1 MHRLKKVTLEV
12 TLGLVMS
19 LSAFAADDDGTFTI
33 TIQGPE
39 VEDTAPAPRP
49 QVRTTPRRT
58 TVTPRQAPAVTVAPR
73 QNTAA
78 PQSAV
83 AVPAQTPA
91 AVSAVPQGEFR
102 TYNVVTGDTIWSV
115 AHRYA
120 QLNRSI
126 NEFQVVA
133 SIYRNNPQAFAG
145 GNVNNLMRTTLRIPP
160 DSVIAQENTQ
170 TGSSLL
176 AQGSMAL
183 PPLPV
188 AQTPAAP
195 AVQSSAPA
203 AVAQNAVS
211 AGNANKPANDIP
223 VYTATETRIKEVQKQ
238 REAEENGELIP
249 SASSNKDSQNPN
261 ERRNLAQNGTQLEV
275 LNGGELANTPDGA
288 NANPQLQ
295 NQGFTPEQM
304 KQIQALLKQNPQEAV
319 DVKSIRIMLE
329 ENKKQIDQKTKVIEQ
344 QLADAIA
351 RMKKSSAVTAQ
362 TAADSVSSLS
372 SQYDNIIAGIQQD
385 LIEIKG
391 NVSKLSQD
399 NDRMREMLLANDEKI
414 EDMQLQMSQF
424 TVSSVDASI
433 DMDKPVMMIL
443 FGAGLLS
450 LVILILFII
459 FKARARARSRK
470 YHDDFDF
477 DDTTSLGSDD
487 MLLSDDNGSIEFETH
502 APEADD
508 STDEASADGATA
520 PAEGGD
526 TSAPAAEGDAAPAEN
541 KNETE
546 PAAEGSDES
555 KAQEEWDKAA
565 EESAEGS
572 SNDQNVLDEW
582 SKALNEDQQSGEK
595 ETEVEGKSDDAS
607 VADEWAAALGEQEN
621 AEKTAEAAE
630 APEDP
635 KKDEQEDMA
644 AAWAAALG
652 EQEGATEEQPS
663 EDKPTQEAAPAEESA
678 SSGEQEDMAAAWAAA
693 LGEQEGAP
701 AEEAA
706 PAAPEAKAPAKEAPA
721 KPAPEKKVEAPVEEA
736 VSEDINVEDI
746 AAEAPA
752 EEAVSEDVNVED
764 IAAEVPAEEAVSED
778 INVDDIAAEAPAE
791 EAVSEDINV
800 DDIAAESH
808 AEEAVSEDVNVEDI
822 AAEAPAEEVVSEDV
836 NVEDIA
842 AEAPAEEAVSEDV
855 NVEDIAADAPA
866 VEAVS
871 EDVNVEDIAAE
882 APAAEAVSEDVN
894 VEDIAAEAPVEEA
907 VSEDV
912 NVEDIAADA
921 PAEEAVSEDVNVEDI
936 AAEAPAVEAVS
947 EDVNVEDIAAEA
959 PSEEGSSDPAE
970 QEIDVGDLVQN
981 EVEQEVAPSDEISGE
996 ESALLDAMENQT
1008 AQENAVP
1015 DAEAEVVEAPS
1026 EDVAKVD
1033 EVVDDEIDL
1042 EVLLRP
1048 VTSEGES
1055 DLVQNEPLEEAQSEE
1070 VPAENT
1076 DTPVEETV
1084 DTAPTEEAPAQEDAQ
1099 SEESLS
1105 ENTDTP
1111 VEEPVDTAPTEEAP
1125 AQEAAEPAKEDVVSW
1140 EVPQDE
1146 YDVVSSNS
1154 QDDSVEDAAAAL
1166 AQLEARINSA
1176 AHYVDP
1182 QSESELMNMLGTGV
1196 SADTESL
1203 SSGGETAFSPEEI
1216 SRMINGDPSQSDVPE
1231 LQQVSNTIGP
1241 ISANGDLSDQAAL
1254 AENLSEGEKEILS
1267 PKEHQYYVDEL
1278 NLARLY
1284 FETGDTEEAIKII
1297 ADVQEHGSLD
1307 LKKEASKVMEAY
1319 GS

>member
-58 TVTPRQAPAVTVAPR
+58 TVTPRQAPAVTVTPR
-73 QNTAA
+73 QNAA
-78 PQSAV
+78 VPQGAV

-91 AVSAVPQGEFR
+91 AASAVPQGEFR

-188 AQTPAAP
+188 SQTPAAP
-195 AVQSSAPA
+195 AAQSSAPV

-621 AEKTAEAAE
+621 AEKAAEAAE
-630 APEDP
+630 TPEEP

-652 EQEGATEEQPS
+652 EQEGAAEEQPS
-663 EDKPTQEAAPAEESA
+663 EDKPAQEAVPAEESA

-721 KPAPEKKVEAPVEEA
+721 KTAPEKKAEAPVEEA

-764 IAAEVPAEEAVSED
+764 IAAE
-778 INVDDIAAEAPAE
+778 APAE

-800 DDIAAESH
+800 DDIAA
-808 AEEAVSEDVNVEDI
+808 D
-822 AAEAPAEEVVSEDV
+822 APAEEAVSEDV

-855 NVEDIAADAPA
+855 NVEDIAA
-866 VEAVS
+866 
-871 EDVNVEDIAAE
+871 E
-882 APAAEAVSEDVN
+882 APA
-894 VEDIAAEAPVEEA
+894 
-907 VSEDV
+907 
-912 NVEDIAADA
+912 
-921 PAEEAVSEDVNVEDI
+921 
-936 AAEAPAVEAVS
+936 
-947 EDVNVEDIAAEA
+947 
-959 PSEEGSSDPAE
+959 EEGSSDPAE

-1182 QSESELMNMLGTGV
+1182 QAESELMNMLGTGV

>member
-58 TVTPRQAPAVTVAPR
+58 TVTPRQAPAVTVTPR
-73 QNTAA
+73 QNAA
-78 PQSAV
+78 VPQGAV
-83 AVPAQTPA
+83 AVPSQTPA
-91 AVSAVPQGEFR
+91 AASAVPQGEFR

-188 AQTPAAP
+188 SQTPAAP
-195 AVQSSAPA
+195 AAQSSAPA

-508 STDEASADGATA
+508 STDEASADGTTA

-621 AEKTAEAAE
+621 AEKAAEVAE
-630 APEDP
+630 APEEP

-652 EQEGATEEQPS
+652 EQEGAAEEQPS
-663 EDKPTQEAAPAEESA
+663 EDKPAQEAAPAEESA

-701 AEEAA
+701 AEKAAPAEEAA

-721 KPAPEKKVEAPVEEA
+721 KPAPEKKAEAPVEEA

-764 IAAEVPAEEAVSED
+764 IAAE
-778 INVDDIAAEAPAE
+778 
-791 EAVSEDINV
+791 
-800 DDIAAESH
+800 
-808 AEEAVSEDVNVEDI
+808 
-822 AAEAPAEEVVSEDV
+822 
-836 NVEDIA
+836 
-842 AEAPAEEAVSEDV
+842 APAEEAVSEDV
-855 NVEDIAADAPA
+855 NVD
-866 VEAVS
+866 
-871 EDVNVEDIAAE
+871 
-882 APAAEAVSEDVN
+882 
-894 VEDIAAEAPVEEA
+894 
-907 VSEDV
+907 
-912 NVEDIAADA
+912 DIAADA

-936 AAEAPAVEAVS
+936 AAEAPA
-947 EDVNVEDIAAEA
+947 
-959 PSEEGSSDPAE
+959 EEGSSDPAE

-1084 DTAPTEEAPAQEDAQ
+1084 ETAPTEEAPAQEDAQ

-1182 QSESELMNMLGTGV
+1182 QAESELMNMLGTGV

>member
-1 MHRLKKVTLEV
+1 M
-12 TLGLVMS
+12 GLFIS
-19 LSAFAADDDGTFTI
+19 LSAFSADDDGTFTI

-39 VEDTAPAPRP
+39 VEETVPASRP
-49 QVRTTPRRT
+49 VRTTPRRQA
-58 TVTPRQAPAVTVAPR
+58 VIPQQAPAATVAPR
-73 QNTAA
+73 QSAQA
-78 PQSAV
+78 PQRAV
-83 AVPAQTPA
+83 AVPAQT
-91 AVSAVPQGEFR
+91 AVSSDQFR

-133 SIYRNNPQAFAG
+133 SIYRNNPQAFGG
-145 GNVNNLMRTTLRIPP
+145 GNVNNLLRTTLRIPS
-160 DSVIAQENTQ
+160 DALIAQENTQ
-170 TGSSLL
+170 TGSALL
-176 AQGSMAL
+176 AQGVMTL

-188 AQTPAAP
+188 SQP
-195 AVQSSAPA
+195 AVSPTVQSAPA
-203 AVAQNAVS
+203 PQLPQTAQSQVPS
-211 AGNANKPANDIP
+211 QQTVTPANTGKPANDIP

-249 SASSNKDSQNPN
+249 SGLSNKDSQNPN
-261 ERRNLAQNGTQLEV
+261 DRRTLAENGSQLQLDNSAATE
-275 LNGGELANTPDGA
+275 NGA
-288 NANPQLQ
+288 NVPA
-295 NQGFTPEQM
+295 QGQGLGLTPEQLR
-304 KQIQALLKQNPQEAV
+304 QIQALLKKNPQESV

-344 QLADAIA
+344 QLSDAIA

-459 FKARARARSRK
+459 FKARARARARK

-477 DDTTSLGSDD
+477 DDAGSLGSDD
-487 MLLSDDNGSIEFETH
+487 MLLSDDNGSIAIET
-502 APEADD
+502 PSPD
-508 STDEASADGATA
+508 SDEGDASSEEQSVDNNA
-520 PAEGGD
+520 
-526 TSAPAAEGDAAPAEN
+526 APAADSNVAPAADGETSPAAAPDTADS
-541 KNETE
+541 
-546 PAAEGSDES
+546 PADES
-555 KAQEEWDKAA
+555 TEDSQAQAEWDKAA
-565 EESAEGS
+565 EESAEAS

-582 SKALNEDQQSGEK
+582 SKALNEDQSGAK

-607 VADEWAAALGEQEN
+607 VADEWAAALGEQEKS
-621 AEKTAEAAE
+621 EKAQEESSDA
-630 APEDP
+630 P

-652 EQEGATEEQPS
+652 EQEGGAEEAKTADEPAT
-663 EDKPTQEAAPAEESA
+663 PAEEK
-678 SSGEQEDMAAAWAAA
+678 SGGDEQEDMAAAWAAA
-693 LGEQEGAP
+693 LGEQDGGAGATSEEPKAKENTESSEPAESTQAEELKKSIEAAKAEPEKSAP
-701 AEEAA
+701 AEEAVSEDVNIEDI
-706 PAAPEAKAPAKEAPA
+706 AAEAPA
-721 KPAPEKKVEAPVEEA
+721 EEAVPEDVNIDDIAAEAPAEEAVSEDVNIEDIAAEAPAEESVPEDINVEDIAAEATVEEA

-764 IAAEVPAEEAVSED
+764 IAAEAPAEEAVAEDVNVED
-778 INVDDIAAEAPAE
+778 IVAEAPAE
-791 EAVSEDINV
+791 EA
-800 DDIAAESH
+800 
-808 AEEAVSEDVNVEDI
+808 
-822 AAEAPAEEVVSEDV
+822 VSEDV

-855 NVEDIAADAPA
+855 NVE
-866 VEAVS
+866 E
-871 EDVNVEDIAAE
+871 IAAE
-882 APAAEAVSEDVN
+882 APA
-894 VEDIAAEAPVEEA
+894 EEA

-912 NVEDIAADA
+912 NVEEIAAEP

-936 AAEAPAVEAVS
+936 AVEAPAE
-947 EDVNVEDIAAEA
+947 NAAQ
-959 PSEEGSSDPAE
+959 DPEE

-981 EVEQEVAPSDEISGE
+981 EGDDLASPADEISGE
-996 ESALLDAMENQT
+996 ESALLDAMGN
-1008 AQENAVP
+1008 QENPTEDVQA
-1015 DAEAEVVEAPS
+1015 DVVETEVPAEGS
-1026 EDVAKVD
+1026 GKVD

-1048 VTSEGES
+1048 VETEGGD
-1055 DLVQNEPLEEAQSEE
+1055 DLVQNEPVEESSETQSEE
-1070 VPAENT
+1070 VATETLEESAPEQDENVTAAIGEAGEAEISEESAS
-1076 DTPVEETV
+1076 DAPVEENV
-1084 DTAPTEEAPAQEDAQ
+1084 A
-1099 SEESLS
+1099 EESQDS
-1105 ENTDTP
+1105 VSGQDE
-1111 VEEPVDTAPTEEAP
+1111 
-1125 AQEAAEPAKEDVVSW
+1125 VVSW

-1146 YDVVSSNS
+1146 YDVVSESS
-1154 QDDSVEDAAAAL
+1154 QNDSVKEAAADL
-1166 AQLEARINSA
+1166 AQLEARIGSA
-1176 AHYVDP
+1176 GHYMDP
-1182 QSESELMNMLGTGV
+1182 QAESDLMNMLGDGISPNENDLV
-1196 SADTESL
+1196 QNE
-1203 SSGGETAFSPEEI
+1203 ETAFSPEEI
-1216 SRMINGDPSQSDVPE
+1216 SRMINGDTSQADVPD
-1231 LQQVSNTIGP
+1231 LQKVSNTIGP
-1241 ISANGDLSDQAAL
+1241 ITANADLTDQATL
-1254 AENLSEGEKEILS
+1254 AENISEGEKEILT

-1297 ADVQEHGSLD
+1297 EDVQEHGSLD

>member
-58 TVTPRQAPAVTVAPR
+58 TVTPRQAPAVTVTPR
-73 QNTAA
+73 QNAA
-78 PQSAV
+78 VPQGAV

-91 AVSAVPQGEFR
+91 AASAVPQGEFR

-188 AQTPAAP
+188 SQTPAAP
-195 AVQSSAPA
+195 AAQSSAPV

-621 AEKTAEAAE
+621 AEKAAEAAE
-630 APEDP
+630 APEKP

-652 EQEGATEEQPS
+652 EQEGAAEEQPS
-663 EDKPTQEAAPAEESA
+663 EDKPAQEAAPAEESA

-721 KPAPEKKVEAPVEEA
+721 KPAPEKKAEAPV
-736 VSEDINVEDI
+736 
-746 AAEAPA
+746 
-752 EEAVSEDVNVED
+752 
-764 IAAEVPAEEAVSED
+764 EEAVSED
-778 INVDDIAAEAPAE
+778 INVDDIAADAP
-791 EAVSEDINV
+791 
-800 DDIAAESH
+800 

-822 AAEAPAEEVVSEDV
+822 AAEAPAQEAVSEDV

-855 NVEDIAADAPA
+855 NVEDIAA
-866 VEAVS
+866 E
-871 EDVNVEDIAAE
+871 
-882 APAAEAVSEDVN
+882 
-894 VEDIAAEAPVEEA
+894 
-907 VSEDV
+907 
-912 NVEDIAADA
+912 A

-936 AAEAPAVEAVS
+936 AAEAPAV
-947 EDVNVEDIAAEA
+947 
-959 PSEEGSSDPAE
+959 EGSSDPAE

-1182 QSESELMNMLGTGV
+1182 QAESELMNMLGTGV

>member
-58 TVTPRQAPAVTVAPR
+58 TVTPRQAPAVTVTPR
-73 QNTAA
+73 QNAA
-78 PQSAV
+78 VPQGAV

-91 AVSAVPQGEFR
+91 AASAVPQGEFR

-188 AQTPAAP
+188 SQTPAAP
-195 AVQSSAPA
+195 AAQSSAPA

-621 AEKTAEAAE
+621 AEKAAEAAE
-630 APEDP
+630 APEEP

-652 EQEGATEEQPS
+652 EQEGAAEEQPS
-663 EDKPTQEAAPAEESA
+663 EDKPAQETAPAEESA

-721 KPAPEKKVEAPVEEA
+721 KPAPEKKAVAPVEEAVSEDINVEDIAAEAPAEEA

-764 IAAEVPAEEAVSED
+764 IAAE
-778 INVDDIAAEAPAE
+778 APAE
-791 EAVSEDINV
+791 
-800 DDIAAESH
+800 
-808 AEEAVSEDVNVEDI
+808 
-822 AAEAPAEEVVSEDV
+822 
-836 NVEDIA
+836 
-842 AEAPAEEAVSEDV
+842 
-855 NVEDIAADAPA
+855 
-866 VEAVS
+866 
-871 EDVNVEDIAAE
+871 
-882 APAAEAVSEDVN
+882 
-894 VEDIAAEAPVEEA
+894 
-907 VSEDV
+907 
-912 NVEDIAADA
+912 
-921 PAEEAVSEDVNVEDI
+921 
-936 AAEAPAVEAVS
+936 EAVS

-981 EVEQEVAPSDEISGE
+981 EVEQEAAPSDEISGE

-1015 DAEAEVVEAPS
+1015 DAEAEVVEEPS

-1070 VPAENT
+1070 VPAENI
-1076 DTPVEETV
+1076 DTPVEETA
-1084 DTAPTEEAPAQEDAQ
+1084 DASASDEAPA
-1099 SEESLS
+1099 

-1111 VEEPVDTAPTEEAP
+1111 VEETADSAVDEAP
-1125 AQEAAEPAKEDVVSW
+1125 AESASIDDATAQDAAETVQNEDETANEDVVSW

-1146 YDVVSSNS
+1146 YDVVSSNT

-1182 QSESELMNMLGTGV
+1182 QAESELMNMLGTGV

-1216 SRMINGDPSQSDVPE
+1216 SRMINGDTSQSDVPE

-1241 ISANGDLSDQAAL
+1241 ISAGGDLSDQAEL

>member
-12 TLGLVMS
+12 TMGLFIS

-39 VEDTAPAPRP
+39 VEETVPASRP
-49 QVRTTPRRT
+49 VRTTPRRQA
-58 TVTPRQAPAVTVAPR
+58 VIPQQAPAATVAPR
-73 QNTAA
+73 QSAQV
-78 PQSAV
+78 PQRAV
-83 AVPAQTPA
+83 AVPAQT
-91 AVSAVPQGEFR
+91 AVSSDQFR
-102 TYNVVTGDTIWSV
+102 TYNVVSGDTIWSV

-133 SIYRNNPQAFAG
+133 SIYRNNPQAFGG
-145 GNVNNLMRTTLRIPP
+145 GNVNNLLRTTLRIPS
-160 DSVIAQENTQ
+160 DALIAQENTQ
-170 TGSSLL
+170 TGSALL
-176 AQGSMAL
+176 AQGVMSL

-188 AQTPAAP
+188 SQPAASP
-195 AVQSSAPA
+195 NVQSSPAPQLPQI
-203 AVAQNAVS
+203 AQSTVPAQQTVTP
-211 AGNANKPANDIP
+211 ANTSKPANDIP

-249 SASSNKDSQNPN
+249 SGLSNKDSQNPN
-261 ERRNLAQNGTQLEV
+261 ERRALAENGAQIQLE
-275 LNGGELANTPDGA
+275 NGAVTENVA
-288 NANPQLQ
+288 NAPV
-295 NQGFTPEQM
+295 QGQGQGLGLTPEQLR
-304 KQIQALLKQNPQEAV
+304 QVQALLKKNPQESV

-329 ENKKQIDQKTKVIEQ
+329 ENKKQIEQKTKVIEQ
-344 QLADAIA
+344 QLSDAIA

-459 FKARARARSRK
+459 FKARARARARK

-477 DDTTSLGSDD
+477 DDAGSLGSDD
-487 MLLSDDNGSIEFETH
+487 MLLSDDNGSIAIETPSPDTDEVDESSEDQSVAQTADGGAASAAEGETATVA
-502 APEADD
+502 APENSAAD
-508 STDEASADGATA
+508 S
-520 PAEGGD
+520 
-526 TSAPAAEGDAAPAEN
+526 PAAES
-541 KNETE
+541 TE
-546 PAAEGSDES
+546 DSQ
-555 KAQEEWDKAA
+555 AQAEWDKAA
-565 EESAEGS
+565 EESAESS

-582 SKALNEDQQSGEK
+582 SKALNEDQSGAK

-607 VADEWAAALGEQEN
+607 VADEWAAALGEQEKSEK
-621 AEKTAEAAE
+621 AKEESSEESKKDEQEDMAAAWAATLGEQEGGTEEAKTADEPDTPAE
-630 APEDP
+630 E
-635 KKDEQEDMA
+635 KSGGNEQEDMA

-652 EQEGATEEQPS
+652 EQEGGAGATSEEPKAKENTESSESAESTQAEELKKSIEAAKAEPEKSAPAEEAVS
-663 EDKPTQEAAPAEESA
+663 EDVNIEDIAAEAPAEESVP
-678 SSGEQEDMAAAWAAA
+678 EDVNIENIAA
-693 LGEQEGAP
+693 ED
-701 AEEAA
+701 
-706 PAAPEAKAPAKEAPA
+706 
-721 KPAPEKKVEAPVEEA
+721 A

-764 IAAEVPAEEAVSED
+764 IT
-778 INVDDIAAEAPAE
+778 AEAPAE
-791 EAVSEDINV
+791 ESL
-800 DDIAAESH
+800 
-808 AEEAVSEDVNVEDI
+808 SEDVNVEDI
-822 AAEAPAEEVVSEDV
+822 AAEAPAEEAVSEDV

-855 NVEDIAADAPA
+855 NVEDIAA
-866 VEAVS
+866 
-871 EDVNVEDIAAE
+871 E
-882 APAAEAVSEDVN
+882 APA
-894 VEDIAAEAPVEEA
+894 EEA
-907 VSEDV
+907 VSEDA
-912 NVEDIAADA
+912 NVEEITAEP

-936 AAEAPAVEAVS
+936 AVEAPT
-947 EDVNVEDIAAEA
+947 EDAAQ
-959 PSEEGSSDPAE
+959 DPEE

-981 EVEQEVAPSDEISGE
+981 EGDDLASPADEISGE
-996 ESALLDAMENQT
+996 ESALLDAMGNQESPT
-1008 AQENAVP
+1008 EDVQA
-1015 DAEAEVVEAPS
+1015 DVVETEAPAEGS
-1026 EDVAKVD
+1026 GKVD

-1048 VTSEGES
+1048 VETEGGD
-1055 DLVQNEPLEEAQSEE
+1055 DLVQNEPVEESSETQSEE
-1070 VPAENT
+1070 VATETLEESAPEQDETATAAIGEAGEAEISEESAS
-1076 DTPVEETV
+1076 DAPVEENV
-1084 DTAPTEEAPAQEDAQ
+1084 A
-1099 SEESLS
+1099 EESQDS
-1105 ENTDTP
+1105 VSGQDE
-1111 VEEPVDTAPTEEAP
+1111 
-1125 AQEAAEPAKEDVVSW
+1125 VVSW

-1146 YDVVSSNS
+1146 YDVVSESGQN
-1154 QDDSVEDAAAAL
+1154 DSVKEAAADL
-1166 AQLEARINSA
+1166 AQLEARIGSA
-1176 AHYVDP
+1176 GHYMDP
-1182 QSESELMNMLGTGV
+1182 QAESDLMNMLGDGISPNENDLV
-1196 SADTESL
+1196 QNE
-1203 SSGGETAFSPEEI
+1203 ETAFSPEEI
-1216 SRMINGDPSQSDVPE
+1216 SRMINGDTSQADVPD
-1231 LQQVSNTIGP
+1231 LQKVSNTIGP
-1241 ISANGDLSDQAAL
+1241 ITANADLTDQATL
-1254 AENLSEGEKEILS
+1254 AENISEGEKEILT

-1297 ADVQEHGSLD
+1297 EDVQEHGSLD

>member
-58 TVTPRQAPAVTVAPR
+58 TVTPRQAPAVTVTPR
-73 QNTAA
+73 QNAA
-78 PQSAV
+78 VPQGAV

-91 AVSAVPQGEFR
+91 AASAVPQGEFR

-188 AQTPAAP
+188 SQTPAAP
-195 AVQSSAPA
+195 AAQSSAPV

-261 ERRNLAQNGTQLEV
+261 ERRNLAQNGTQLDV

-555 KAQEEWDKAA
+555 NAQEEWDKAA

-621 AEKTAEAAE
+621 AEKAAEAAE
-630 APEDP
+630 APEEP

-652 EQEGATEEQPS
+652 EQEGAAEEQPS
-663 EDKPTQEAAPAEESA
+663 EDKPAQETANAEESA

-721 KPAPEKKVEAPVEEA
+721 KPAPEKKAEAPVEEA
-736 VSEDINVEDI
+736 VSEDINVENI

-752 EEAVSEDVNVED
+752 EEA
-764 IAAEVPAEEAVSED
+764 
-778 INVDDIAAEAPAE
+778 
-791 EAVSEDINV
+791 
-800 DDIAAESH
+800 
-808 AEEAVSEDVNVEDI
+808 
-822 AAEAPAEEVVSEDV
+822 VSEDV

-855 NVEDIAADAPA
+855 NVEDIAA
-866 VEAVS
+866 E
-871 EDVNVEDIAAE
+871 
-882 APAAEAVSEDVN
+882 
-894 VEDIAAEAPVEEA
+894 
-907 VSEDV
+907 
-912 NVEDIAADA
+912 A
-921 PAEEAVSEDVNVEDI
+921 PAEEAVSEDVNVKDI
-936 AAEAPAVEAVS
+936 AAEAPA
-947 EDVNVEDIAAEA
+947 
-959 PSEEGSSDPAE
+959 EEGSSDPAE

-1026 EDVAKVD
+1026 EDVARVD

-1084 DTAPTEEAPAQEDAQ
+1084 DTAPTEEAPAQEAAQ

-1105 ENTDTP
+1105 ENTDAP

-1182 QSESELMNMLGTGV
+1182 QAESELMNMLGTGV

-1241 ISANGDLSDQAAL
+1241 ISANGDFSDQAAL
-1254 AENLSEGEKEILS
+1254 AENLSEGEKELLS

>member
-58 TVTPRQAPAVTVAPR
+58 TVTPRQAPAVTVTPR
-73 QNTAA
+73 QNAA
-78 PQSAV
+78 VPQGAV
-83 AVPAQTPA
+83 AVPSQTPA
-91 AVSAVPQGEFR
+91 AASAVPQGEFR

-188 AQTPAAP
+188 SQTPAAP
-195 AVQSSAPA
+195 AAQSSAPA

-508 STDEASADGATA
+508 STDEASADGTTA

-621 AEKTAEAAE
+621 AEKAAEVAE
-630 APEDP
+630 APEEP

-652 EQEGATEEQPS
+652 EQEGAAEEQPS
-663 EDKPTQEAAPAEESA
+663 EDKPAQEAAPAEESA

-701 AEEAA
+701 AEKAAPAEEAA

-721 KPAPEKKVEAPVEEA
+721 KPAPEKKAEAPVEEA

-764 IAAEVPAEEAVSED
+764 IAAEAPAEEAVSED
-778 INVDDIAAEAPAE
+778 VNVDDIAADAPAE

-800 DDIAAESH
+800 
-808 AEEAVSEDVNVEDI
+808 EDI
-822 AAEAPAEEVVSEDV
+822 AAEAPAEEAVSEDV

-855 NVEDIAADAPA
+855 NVD
-866 VEAVS
+866 
-871 EDVNVEDIAAE
+871 DIAAE
-882 APAAEAVSEDVN
+882 
-894 VEDIAAEAPVEEA
+894 
-907 VSEDV
+907 
-912 NVEDIAADA
+912 A

-936 AAEAPAVEAVS
+936 AAEAPAEEAV
-947 EDVNVEDIAAEA
+947 
-959 PSEEGSSDPAE
+959 
-970 QEIDVGDLVQN
+970 
-981 EVEQEVAPSDEISGE
+981 
-996 ESALLDAMENQT
+996 
-1008 AQENAVP
+1008 
-1015 DAEAEVVEAPS
+1015 
-1026 EDVAKVD
+1026 
-1033 EVVDDEIDL
+1033 
-1042 EVLLRP
+1042 
-1048 VTSEGES
+1048 
-1055 DLVQNEPLEEAQSEE
+1055 
-1070 VPAENT
+1070 
-1076 DTPVEETV
+1076 
-1084 DTAPTEEAPAQEDAQ
+1084 
-1099 SEESLS
+1099 
-1105 ENTDTP
+1105 
-1111 VEEPVDTAPTEEAP
+1111 
-1125 AQEAAEPAKEDVVSW
+1125 
-1140 EVPQDE
+1140 
-1146 YDVVSSNS
+1146 
-1154 QDDSVEDAAAAL
+1154 
-1166 AQLEARINSA
+1166 
-1176 AHYVDP
+1176 
-1182 QSESELMNMLGTGV
+1182 
-1196 SADTESL
+1196 
-1203 SSGGETAFSPEEI
+1203 
-1216 SRMINGDPSQSDVPE
+1216 
-1231 LQQVSNTIGP
+1231 
-1241 ISANGDLSDQAAL
+1241 
-1254 AENLSEGEKEILS
+1254 
-1267 PKEHQYYVDEL
+1267 
-1278 NLARLY
+1278 
-1284 FETGDTEEAIKII
+1284 
-1297 ADVQEHGSLD
+1297 
-1307 LKKEASKVMEAY
+1307 
-1319 GS
+1319 